1 MSKFEDRLWR
11 ELVKEHG
18 PQLAQMKPPAADHRR
33 RQRPKLL
40 AGTTVGLA
48 GVGTAVA
55 LVVSAAGSSPAFA
68 VTRNNDGTVTVW
80 IKRIDGI
87 AGANAR
93 LEALGVRAR
102 AVAVAAGCK
111 PPPGFTVKP
120 GRLIAAP
127 KVHGNW
133 TRDRQVVIA
142 RFDPEKI
149 PSGRTLVLPAVRAG
163 KEVRIDPVRAVPGAA
178 PPCLATFA
186 PPTVSAIIAAH
197 GAKCQVFAPK
207 PPANVRVRIMKLERG
222 RVVTRVHRIGVLRMR
237 RQRGKVVQV
246 PASPVLVAA
255 ARAASLRCRSTA
267 KPARVHTGKR

>member
-18 PQLAQMKPPAADHRR
+18 AELAQMTPPAADHRR

-55 LVVSAAGSSPAFA
+55 LIVSAAGSSPAFA
-68 VTRNNDGTVTVW
+68 VTRNNDGTVTVL
-80 IKRIDGI
+80 IRRLDGI

-102 AVAVAAGCK
+102 AVVVATGCK
-111 PPPGFTVKP
+111 PPPGVTGKP
-120 GRLIAAP
+120 GRLIPAP

-133 TRDRQVVIA
+133 TGARQIVIA
-142 RFDPEKI
+142 RFDPKKI

-163 KEVRIDPVRAVPGAA
+163 KEVRIDQVRAVRGPA
-178 PPCLATFA
+178 PPCLA
-186 PPTVSAIIAAH
+186 
-197 GAKCQVFAPK
+197 VFAPQAIHAIVTERVTGVK
-207 PPANVRVRIMKLERG
+207 RTRMIRTPKGKVIEVPAPPALI
-222 RVVTRVHRIGVLRMR
+222 
-237 RQRGKVVQV
+237 
-246 PASPVLVAA
+246 AA
-255 ARAASLRCRSTA
+255 ATAARLGCF
-267 KPARVHTGKR
+267 PTGGSAGAGKHYAQTRLPDGGHLGGTP

>member
-18 PQLAQMKPPAADHRR
+18 AQLAQMKPPAADHRR

-55 LVVSAAGSSPAFA
+55 LIVSAAGSSPAFA

-102 AVAVAAGCK
+102 AVAVAVGCK
-111 PPPGFTVKP
+111 PPPGVTVKP

-133 TRDRQVVIA
+133 TSARQVVIA
-142 RFDPEKI
+142 RFDPKKI

-163 KEVRIDPVRAVPGAA
+163 KEVRIDPVRAVRGAA

-186 PPTVSAIIAAH
+186 PPAMSAIFAAH
-197 GAKCQVFAPK
+197 GAKC
-207 PPANVRVRIMKLERG
+207 LERG
-222 RVVTRVHRIGVLRMR
+222 QVVTRVRRTGVLRLRM
-237 RQRGKVVQV
+237 QSGKVVQV

-255 ARAASLRCRSTA
+255 ARAASLRCSSTA

>member
-11 ELVKEHG
+11 ELVQEHG
-18 PQLAQMKPPAADHRR
+18 AELAQMTPPAANHRR

-55 LVVSAAGSSPAFA
+55 LIVSAAGSSPAFA

-102 AVAVAAGCK
+102 AVVVAAGCK
-111 PPPGFTVKP
+111 PPTSVKP

-127 KVHGNW
+127 RVHGNW
-133 TRDRQVVIA
+133 TGPRQIVIA
-142 RFDPEKI
+142 RFDPKKI
-149 PSGRTLVLPAVRAG
+149 PSGRTLVLPAVNDG
-163 KEVRIDPVRAVPGAA
+163 KKVSIDQVRAVRGPA
-178 PPCLATFA
+178 PPCLA
-186 PPTVSAIIAAH
+186 
-197 GAKCQVFAPK
+197 VFAPQAIHAIVAGRAGK
-207 PPANVRVRIMKLERG
+207 CQAHAPKAPADVRVWIMKLERG
-222 RVVTRVHRIGVLRMR
+222 LVVTRAERAGVIPT
-237 RQRGKVVQV
+237 QKGKVVQV
-246 PASPVLVAA
+246 PAPPALVAA
-255 ARAASLRCRSTA
+255 ATAARLGCFPPGTSA
-267 KPARVHTGKR
+267 GAGKSKR